1 MARGIHFVSAGG
13 LSLIVIL
20 LIIGLV
26 IILIPLLFLGVIGA
40 AFTKLGFSWI
50 TAIVVV
56 LLMLFGSYV
65 NIPVYKIRRDM
76 VHVTLDTNSVY
87 GVGSPYSQVP
97 VWDTLISINLGGAIL
112 PVCISLYLLYQAV
125 LITNTSL
132 LVPVGAGIALVAL
145 VTFVSTR
152 PVPGVGL
159 RVPLIIPALT
169 ALLIG
174 LLLFGG
180 AGIPATV
187 LAFVSGTIG
196 ILLGGNLAQL
206 HRIKGLD
213 VADVSIG
220 GAGTFGAI
228 FICCILPALIA

>member
-1 MARGIHFVSAGG
+1 MAGGIRFISVGG
-13 LSLIVIL
+13 LSVLVIL
-20 LIIGLV
+20 LIVGLM
-26 IILIPLLFLGVIGA
+26 IFLIPLLFLGVIGA

-76 VHVTLDTNSVY
+76 VHVTRDTNSVY
-87 GVGSPYSQVP
+87 GLGSPYSQVP

-169 ALLIG
+169 ALLMG

-187 LAFVSGTIG
+187 LAFVSGTTG

-206 HRIKGLD
+206 HRIKALD
-213 VADVSIG
+213 ISDVSIW